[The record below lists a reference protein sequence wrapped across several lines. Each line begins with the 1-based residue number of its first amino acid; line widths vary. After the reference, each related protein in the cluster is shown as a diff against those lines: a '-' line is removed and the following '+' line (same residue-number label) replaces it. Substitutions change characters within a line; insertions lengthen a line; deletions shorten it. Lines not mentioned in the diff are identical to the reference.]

1 MSIVAILNVYIITY
15 QGCLNTKIV
24 GVRFYSGYASAGERV
39 TLQREPYNQYD
50 QNAIKVL
57 SVMGAQI
64 GHIPR
69 IVASHLAKYMVN
81 QTNEV
86 N

>member
-1 MSIVAILNVYIITY
+1 M
-15 QGCLNTKIV
+15 
-24 GVRFYSGYASAGERV
+24 GVRFYSGYASSGERV
-39 TLQREPYNQYD
+39 TLQREPFNKHD

-69 IVASHLAKYMVN
+69 IVASDLAKYMVN
-81 QTNEV
+81 QTDKALYFVPADQNSGC
-86 N
+86 

>member
-1 MSIVAILNVYIITY
+1 M
-15 QGCLNTKIV
+15 
-24 GVRFYSGYASAGERV
+24 GVRFYSGYASSGERV
-39 TLQREPYNQYD
+39 TLQREPYNQHD

-69 IVASHLAKYMVN
+69 NMASDLAKYMVI
-81 QTNEV
+81 QTNETLQFAAA
-86 N
+86 NQNLGCQKSSH